1 MADRPYMTLAVD
13 PVRNDRIKLIATW
26 HLLIRRGRGC
36 GWGEPGR
43 FKIISAHMKVQVG
56 KDQENAQSE
65 RDSHSKNQVGK
76 KLNEQA
82 GTYTM
87 KTYRKSNEQLFSQ

>member
-1 MADRPYMTLAVD
+1 MADRPYMSLAVD
-13 PVRNDRIKLIATW
+13 PVRNDRTKLIATW

-65 RDSHSKNQVGK
+65 RCAIRKRFPLQKPSR
-76 KLNEQA
+76 E
-82 GTYTM
+82 
-87 KTYRKSNEQLFSQ
+87 KTK

>member
-13 PVRNDRIKLIATW
+13 PVRNDRTKLIATW

-65 RDSHSKNQVGK
+65 IPTPKTKSGKN
-76 KLNEQA
+76 
-82 GTYTM
+82 
-87 KTYRKSNEQLFSQ
+87 

>member
-1 MADRPYMTLAVD
+1 MTLAVD
-13 PVRNDRIKLIATW
+13 PVRNDRTKLIATW
-26 HLLIRRGRGC
+26 HLLIRRGR
-36 GWGEPGR
+36 GEPGR

-82 GTYTM
+82 
-87 KTYRKSNEQLFSQ
+87 YRKSNEQLFSQ

>member
-1 MADRPYMTLAVD
+1 MYKELVIMPFGVKMADRPYMTLAVD
-13 PVRNDRIKLIATW
+13 PVRNDRTKLIATW

-56 KDQENAQSE
+56 KDQEMRNQKEIPTQKTKSG
-65 RDSHSKNQVGK
+65 KN
-76 KLNEQA
+76 
-82 GTYTM
+82 
-87 KTYRKSNEQLFSQ
+87 